1 MKQMKDNCF
10 VDTNILVYCYTKDEP
25 LKQEKALTI
34 CNGIDTYI
42 STQVLTEL
50 SNTLKKK
57 FNLDWK
63 NIENVISEINSGFH
77 IFANKPNTIEK
88 ACQIADKYNYSF
100 YDSLIIAAAL
110 ACNCLILYTEDMQ
123 NGQII
128 ENCLTIVN
136 PFK

>member
-1 MKQMKDNCF
+1 
-10 VDTNILVYCYTKDEP
+10 
-25 LKQEKALTI
+25 
-34 CNGIDTYI
+34 
-42 STQVLTEL
+42 LTEL

-63 NIENVISEINSGFH
+63 KIENVISEINSGFYV
-77 IFANKPNTIEK
+77 FVNKPITIEK
-88 ACQIADKYNYSF
+88 ACKIADKYNYSF
-100 YDSLIIAAAL
+100 YDSLIITAAL
-110 ACNCLILYTEDMQ
+110 ACNCSILYSEDMQ

>member
-1 MKQMKDNCF
+1 MQMRDNWF
-10 VDTNILVYCYTKDEP
+10 IDTNILVYCYTEDE
-25 LKQEKALTI
+25 LSKQEKALEI
-34 CNGIDTYI
+34 CNNIDTFI

-77 IFANKPNTIEK
+77 VFVNKPITIEN
-88 ACQIADKYNYSF
+88 ACKIADKYNYSF
-100 YDSLIIAAAL
+100 YDSLIITAAL
-110 ACNCLILYTEDMQ
+110 ACNCSILYTEDMQ

>member
-1 MKQMKDNCF
+1 MKQMKDNSF
-10 VDTNILVYCYTKDEP
+10 IDTNILVYCYTNDEP
-25 LKQEKALTI
+25 FKQEKALAV
-34 CNGIDTYI
+34 CNRIDTFI

-57 FNLDWK
+57 FKLDWK
-63 NIENVISEINSGFH
+63 NIENVISEINSGFL
-77 IFANKPNTIEK
+77 IFVNKPNTIEK

-100 YDSLIIAAAL
+100 YDSLILTAAL
-110 ACNCLILYTEDMQ
+110 ACSCSILYTEDMQ